1 MGMVYGKV
9 FVWVERILAKILSLL
24 LGWEIE
30 CDLGKMGG
38 VRINLFNWL
47 SRGCMVYCHS
57 QGGLCRIFFD
67 KAR

>member
-9 FVWVERILAKILSLL
+9 FVWVGRILAKILSLL

-38 VRINLFNWL
+38 VGINLFSWL
-47 SRGCMVYCHS
+47 SRGCMVYCH
-57 QGGLCRIFFD
+57 
-67 KAR
+67 